1 MKIQVPKE
9 INSQVETKLQSS
21 IKVEYDSAGI
31 YEGMSAWL
39 DFKGF
44 TNTSKFFKTHANE
57 ERKHGSWVIT
67 YLEDKNVMP
76 LIPAVD
82 APDYYWQSLKDVL
95 EGAYKHEEKVTA
107 NWNEVATLALKYA
120 DHDSYQFALKML
132 AEQREEY
139 ALFSGLIDMYNLS
152 EGGPQSDYIF
162 DRDIVHP

>member
-1 MKIQVPKE
+1 MKIQIPKE

-21 IKVEYDSAGI
+21 IKVEYDSAAI

-44 TNTSKFFKTHANE
+44 ANTSKFFKTHANE

-82 APDYYWQSLKDVL
+82 APDYSWQSLKDVL
-95 EGAYKHEEKVTA
+95 ETGANNVY
-107 NWNEVATLALKYA
+107 EVEADNGESYLIPVIDQCIL
-120 DHDSYQFALKML
+120 DHDLDKKTITVHIL
-132 AEQREEY
+132 P
-139 ALFSGLIDMYNLS
+139 GLL
-152 EGGPQSDYIF
+152 
-162 DRDIVHP
+162 DINK

>member
-1 MKIQVPKE
+1 MKIQIPKE
-9 INSQVETKLQSS
+9 INPQVEAKLQSS
-21 IKVEYDSAGI
+21 IKVEYNSGAI

-44 TNTSKFFKTHANE
+44 SNTSKFFKTHANE

-76 LIPAVD
+76 LIPSVD
-82 APDYYWQSLKDVL
+82 APDYSWQSIKDVL
-95 EGAYKHEEKVTA
+95 EGAYKHEEKVTT
-107 NWNEVATLALKYA
+107 NWNEVATLALKHA

>member
-9 INSQVETKLQSS
+9 INPQVETKLQSS

>member
-1 MKIQVPKE
+1 MKIQIPKE
-9 INSQVETKLQSS
+9 VNSQVETKLQSS

-82 APDYYWQSLKDVL
+82 APDYSWQSLKDVL

>member
-82 APDYYWQSLKDVL
+82 APDYSWQSLKDVL

-162 DRDIVHP
+162 DRDIEHP

>member
-1 MKIQVPKE
+1 MKIQIPKE
-9 INSQVETKLQSS
+9 INPQVETKLQHS
-21 IKVEYDSAGI
+21 IKVEYDSASI

-44 TNTSKFFKTHANE
+44 ANTSKFFKIHAVE

-82 APDYYWQSLKDVL
+82 APDYSWQSLKDVL

-120 DHDSYQFALKML
+120 DHDSYQFALKVL
-132 AEQREEY
+132 LEQREEY

-162 DRDIVHP
+162 DKEIEHP

>member
-9 INSQVETKLQSS
+9 INPQVETKLQSS
-21 IKVEYDSAGI
+21 IKVEYDSGAI

-82 APDYYWQSLKDVL
+82 APDYSWQSIKDVL

-107 NWNEVATLALKYA
+107 NWNEVATLALKHA
-120 DHDSYQFALKML
+120 DHDSYQFALKVL

-162 DRDIVHP
+162 DRDVVHP

>member
-82 APDYYWQSLKDVL
+82 APDYSWQSLKDVL